1 MPLWGVEMKLDTFA
15 VPFTA
20 DRRMAYAAAYLEQ
33 CSYRQVEEVQAAD
46 FVLLPVPAKDYM
58 LEGLDGKTV
67 FLGGGSYP
75 GTLDYCKNEN
85 FAEKNGILTAEGA
98 LWLAQ
103 NHLERALY
111 RSRVLVCGYG
121 RIGRVLSGLLLAHGA
136 DVTVCSR
143 SALSK
148 TQALFAGARH
158 TDFSGLVQ
166 PGNYDL
172 VYNTVP
178 HMIFTKRE
186 LQALRRDTV
195 LVDLASFPGGVE
207 LGVPVLGICYGCQ
220 LMAHT
225 LGITV
230 VDGRN
235 LPGRTAPETAGALI
249 GETVAEMIEEGLE

>member
-1 MPLWGVEMKLDTFA
+1 M
-15 VPFTA
+15 
-20 DRRMAYAAAYLEQ
+20 
-33 CSYRQVEEVQAAD
+33 
-46 FVLLPVPAKDYM
+46 
-58 LEGLDGKTV
+58 
-67 FLGGGSYP
+67 
-75 GTLDYCKNEN
+75 
-85 FAEKNGILTAEGA
+85 
-98 LWLAQ
+98 
-103 NHLERALY
+103 
-111 RSRVLVCGYG
+111 
-121 RIGRVLSGLLLAHGA
+121 
-136 DVTVCSR
+136 TVCSR

-166 PGNYDL
+166 PGDYDL

-178 HMIFTKRE
+178 HMILPSE
-186 LQALRRDTV
+186 SCRRCGETRYWWTWRPSPAVDT
-195 LVDLASFPGGVE
+195 
-207 LGVPVLGICYGCQ
+207 

>member
-1 MPLWGVEMKLDTFA
+1 MVG
-15 VPFTA
+15 
-20 DRRMAYAAAYLEQ
+20 
-33 CSYRQVEEVQAAD
+33 
-46 FVLLPVPAKDYM
+46 AKSS
-58 LEGLDGKTV
+58 GA
-67 FLGGGSYP
+67 
-75 GTLDYCKNEN
+75 GTLPQP
-85 FAEKNGILTAEGA
+85 GVGVW
-98 LWLAQ
+98 LWA
-103 NHLERALY
+103 N
-111 RSRVLVCGYG
+111 RSGTLR
-121 RIGRVLSGLLLAHGA
+121 LLLAHGA

-166 PGNYDL
+166 PGDYDL

-195 LVDLASFPGGVE
+195 LVDLASFPGGVDT
-207 LGVPVLGICYGCQ
+207 

-235 LPGRTAPETAGALI
+235 LPGRTAPETARCTDRRDCGRND
-249 GETVAEMIEEGLE
+249 

>member
-1 MPLWGVEMKLDTFA
+1 MWGVEMKLDTFA
-15 VPFTA
+15 VPFA
-20 DRRMAYAAAYLEQ
+20 GDGRMEYAAAYLER
-33 CSYRQVEEVQAAD
+33 CSYRRVENAQAAD
-46 FVLLPVPAKDYM
+46 FVVLPVQVKEDMLAG
-58 LEGLDGKTV
+58 LEGKIV
-67 FLGGGSYP
+67 FAGGSQP

-103 NHLERALY
+103 NHLRRALY

-121 RIGRVLSGLLLAHGA
+121 RIGRVLTGLLLAHGA

-148 TQALFAGARH
+148 TRALFAGARH
-158 TDFSGLVQ
+158 TDFAGLVR
-166 PGNYDL
+166 PGDYDL

-195 LVDLASFPGGVE
+195 LVDLASFPGGVDT
-207 LGVPVLGICYGCQ
+207 
-220 LMAHT
+220 LMAHS

>member
-1 MPLWGVEMKLDTFA
+1 MGCRDETGYICRAVYRRSAYGVCG
-15 VPFTA
+15 
-20 DRRMAYAAAYLEQ
+20 AYLEQ

-67 FLGGGSYP
+67 FLGGAAIP
-75 GTLDYCKNEN
+75 ARWTTAKMRILRRKT
-85 FAEKNGILTAEGA
+85 AILTAEGA

-148 TQALFAGARH
+148 TQALFTGARH
-158 TDFSGLVQ
+158 TDFSRPWCSRGI
-166 PGNYDL
+166 
-172 VYNTVP
+172 
-178 HMIFTKRE
+178 MIWSIIRCPT
-186 LQALRRDTV
+186 
-195 LVDLASFPGGVE
+195 
-207 LGVPVLGICYGCQ
+207 
-220 LMAHT
+220 
-225 LGITV
+225 
-230 VDGRN
+230 
-235 LPGRTAPETAGALI
+235 
-249 GETVAEMIEEGLE
+249 

>member
-46 FVLLPVPAKDYM
+46 FVLLPVPVKDYM

-103 NHLERALY
+103 NHLARALY

-148 TQALFAGARH
+148 TRALFAGARH

-166 PGNYDL
+166 PGDYDL

-195 LVDLASFPGGVE
+195 LVDLASFPGGVDT
-207 LGVPVLGICYGCQ
+207 

>member
-111 RSRVLVCGYG
+111 RSRANRSGTLRAAAGPRC
-121 RIGRVLSGLLLAHGA
+121 RCDRVLSQCPEQDPGAVYRCPAYGLFRPGA
-136 DVTVCSR
+136 
-143 SALSK
+143 
-148 TQALFAGARH
+148 AG
-158 TDFSGLVQ
+158 GL
-166 PGNYDL
+166 
-172 VYNTVP
+172 
-178 HMIFTKRE
+178 
-186 LQALRRDTV
+186 
-195 LVDLASFPGGVE
+195 
-207 LGVPVLGICYGCQ
+207 
-220 LMAHT
+220 
-225 LGITV
+225 
-230 VDGRN
+230 
-235 LPGRTAPETAGALI
+235 
-249 GETVAEMIEEGLE
+249 

>member
-1 MPLWGVEMKLDTFA
+1 MTAFPLFIE
-15 VPFTA
+15 
-20 DRRMAYAAAYLEQ
+20 LENKP
-33 CSYRQVEEVQAAD
+33 CLV
-46 FVLLPVPAKDYM
+46 
-58 LEGLDGKTV
+58 
-67 FLGGGSYP
+67 LGGGNVALRKVK
-75 GTLDYCKNEN
+75 TLLKY
-85 FAEKNGILTAEGA
+85 
-98 LWLAQ
+98 
-103 NHLERALY
+103 
-111 RSRVLVCGYG
+111 
-121 RIGRVLSGLLLAHGA
+121 GA

-148 TQALFAGARH
+148 TQALFTGARH

-166 PGNYDL
+166 PGDYDL

-195 LVDLASFPGGVE
+195 LVDLASFPGGVDT
-207 LGVPVLGICYGCQ
+207 

>member
-166 PGNYDL
+166 PVDYDL

-195 LVDLASFPGGVE
+195 LVDLASFPGGVDT
-207 LGVPVLGICYGCQ
+207 

>member
-33 CSYRQVEEVQAAD
+33 CSYRQG
-46 FVLLPVPAKDYM
+46 
-58 LEGLDGKTV
+58 EGLDGKTV

-103 NHLERALY
+103 NHLARALY

-148 TQALFAGARH
+148 TRALFAGARH

-166 PGNYDL
+166 AGDYDL

-195 LVDLASFPGGVE
+195 LVDLASFPGGVDT
-207 LGVPVLGICYGCQ
+207 

-249 GETVAEMIEEGLE
+249 GETVVEMIEEGLE

>member
-1 MPLWGVEMKLDTFA
+1 MGGALADPKRPLVAILGGAKVSDKIGVISNLIDKCDTIIIGGG
-15 VPFTA
+15 
-20 DRRMAYAAAYLEQ
+20 MAYTFMKYLGHNIGTSLLE
-33 CSYRQVEEVQAAD
+33 AD
-46 FVLLPVPAKDYM
+46 WVDKAGEMMQTAKDKGVKF
-58 LEGLDGKTV
+58 LIPIDNRCGKEYKEDT
-67 FLGGGSYP
+67 
-75 GTLDYCKNEN
+75 E
-85 FAEKNGILTAEGA
+85 
-98 LWLAQ
+98 
-103 NHLERALY
+103 
-111 RSRVLVCGYG
+111 VLVCKSDDIPDGWMG
-121 RIGRVLSGLLLAHGA
+121 LDIGP
-136 DVTVCSR
+136 
-143 SALSK
+143 K

-158 TDFSGLVQ
+158 TDFSGLEQ
-166 PGNYDL
+166 PGDYDL

-195 LVDLASFPGGVE
+195 LVDLASFPGGVDT
-207 LGVPVLGICYGCQ
+207 

>member
-148 TQALFAGARH
+148 TQALFGRCPAYGLFRPGAAG
-158 TDFSGLVQ
+158 
-166 PGNYDL
+166 
-172 VYNTVP
+172 
-178 HMIFTKRE
+178 E
-186 LQALRRDTV
+186 L
-195 LVDLASFPGGVE
+195 
-207 LGVPVLGICYGCQ
+207 
-220 LMAHT
+220 
-225 LGITV
+225 
-230 VDGRN
+230 
-235 LPGRTAPETAGALI
+235 
-249 GETVAEMIEEGLE
+249 

>member
-1 MPLWGVEMKLDTFA
+1 M
-15 VPFTA
+15 
-20 DRRMAYAAAYLEQ
+20 
-33 CSYRQVEEVQAAD
+33 
-46 FVLLPVPAKDYM
+46 
-58 LEGLDGKTV
+58 
-67 FLGGGSYP
+67 
-75 GTLDYCKNEN
+75 
-85 FAEKNGILTAEGA
+85 
-98 LWLAQ
+98 
-103 NHLERALY
+103 
-111 RSRVLVCGYG
+111 
-121 RIGRVLSGLLLAHGA
+121 
-136 DVTVCSR
+136 TVCSR

-148 TQALFAGARH
+148 TRALFAGARH

-166 PGNYDL
+166 PGDYDL

-195 LVDLASFPGGVE
+195 LVDLASFPGGVDT
-207 LGVPVLGICYGCQ
+207 

>member
-1 MPLWGVEMKLDTFA
+1 MKEFRFVILGAGNIAGKFCEA
-15 VPFTA
+15 VSLIEG
-20 DRRMAYAAAYLEQ
+20 AAVVAVASKSLTK
-33 CSYRQVEEVQAAD
+33 A
-46 FVLLPVPAKDYM
+46 M
-58 LEGLDGKTV
+58 
-67 FLGGGSYP
+67 
-75 GTLDYCKNEN
+75 N

-103 NHLERALY
+103 NHLARALY

-166 PGNYDL
+166 PGDYDL

-186 LQALRRDTV
+186 LQALRRDMV
-195 LVDLASFPGGVE
+195 LVDLASFPGGVDT
-207 LGVPVLGICYGCQ
+207 

-249 GETVAEMIEEGLE
+249 GETVVEMIEEGLE